1 MPLQKANSLTTC
13 RRHRLLSLVFG
24 MIVTLLIANGC
35 RKNIAEEA
43 SDSDANGYLCT
54 KCGAKL
60 YTSRAV
66 FLGAACPNCK
76 ADGVMEVVGYYCD
89 KDKHLSLVGRNN
101 ERDGPTCEKCGAPLN
116 AMRLPREKDLKAW
129 GATKTLN

>member
-1 MPLQKANSLTTC
+1 MPFTKMYSSATSRAIGRSILVLGVAAA
-13 RRHRLLSLVFG
+13 LLVVS
-24 MIVTLLIANGC
+24 GC

-60 YTSRAV
+60 YTSRTV
-66 FLGAACPNCK
+66 FLGAACPKCK
-76 ADGVMEVVGYYCD
+76 VDAIVEVVGYYCD
-89 KDKHLSLVGRNN
+89 KDNHLTLVGRNN
-101 ERDGPTCEKCGAPLN
+101 QRGGPACEKCGAPLN